1 MNSSEKRH
9 SSKTKI
15 QEVFDTSIPTAHGAV
30 GEPKGMVMS
39 GGNALV
45 HPSPED
51 NAVPDS
57 ERAGLQWE
65 FEKFLANFTFFLDL
79 ALKAVGLFYA
89 ILGGILSIYFAKDS
103 KNEDVVKFLLF
114 APLIMS
120 IILGLAFLIGG
131 YLWQGAAPR
140 AKDIADKLKM
150 TTAPNFNLLTWL
162 LYVFG
167 FAFLATGAG
176 LIWLIYRLV

>member
-1 MNSSEKRH
+1 MNSS
-9 SSKTKI
+9 
-15 QEVFDTSIPTAHGAV
+15 
-30 GEPKGMVMS
+30 
-39 GGNALV
+39 N
-45 HPSPED
+45 
-51 NAVPDS
+51 
-57 ERAGLQWE
+57 ERAGRNAKTEKIPVTSSPPGNPSGEDTRIEKSSKNDVTSSSPEEKALPGFERDRLQWE

-114 APLIMS
+114 APLFMS

-131 YLWQGAAPR
+131 FLWQGATPKAN
-140 AKDIADKLKM
+140 DIANKLGM
-150 TTAPNFNLLTWL
+150 TTAPNFKLLTWL

-167 FAFLATGAG
+167 LTFLATGAG

>member
-1 MNSSEKRH
+1 
-9 SSKTKI
+9 
-15 QEVFDTSIPTAHGAV
+15 
-30 GEPKGMVMS
+30 
-39 GGNALV
+39 
-45 HPSPED
+45 
-51 NAVPDS
+51 
-57 ERAGLQWE
+57 
-65 FEKFLANFTFFLDL
+65 
-79 ALKAVGLFYA
+79 LKAVGLFYA

-103 KNEDVVKFLLF
+103 KNEDVVKFLLV

-131 YLWQGAAPR
+131 YLWQGATPR

-167 FAFLATGAG
+167 LTFLATGAG